1 MFSEIIR
8 WNASDGRCQAVNHT
22 GFYGIPRLLKVFTQV
37 RETKREIHT
46 QGQLKSFIFFYLVFG
61 STYFLFWTSK

>member
-1 MFSEIIR
+1 MGNFDKKQLLNKNTQLLFIFTSEITR

-37 RETKREIHT
+37 KEKQRTIYK
-46 QGQLKSFIFFYLVFG
+46 QLKRL
-61 STYFLFWTSK
+61 